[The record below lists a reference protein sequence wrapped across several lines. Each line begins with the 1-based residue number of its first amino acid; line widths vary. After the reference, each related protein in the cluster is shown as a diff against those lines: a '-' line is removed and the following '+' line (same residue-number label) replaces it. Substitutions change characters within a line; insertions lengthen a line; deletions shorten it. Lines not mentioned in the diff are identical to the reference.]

1 MRKTFFEPFF
11 SSIIA
16 MKKIIPALI
25 LIVISLQTA
34 LAQIPVTYKGK
45 PFKDRYYKKDAQVIP
60 GRIELAYYDMGGE
73 GIAYHDTEPINKG
86 SGLLN
91 RKPEH
96 QRPGV
101 SDYICHFRE
110 NEGVDISYTK
120 DFIDFNHPNKV
131 DPGVNQFFLAYEAD
145 SEWVNYTIDVK
156 VPGKYKIISIYS
168 NQDNKCSLWLNNE
181 KAVDLVL
188 TENTGNYHVWTQGTI
203 GEITFPKAG
212 INLLTLKYNNG
223 ANITYF
229 DFSLVEELK

>member
-1 MRKTFFEPFF
+1 
-11 SSIIA
+11 
-16 MKKIIPALI
+16 MKKRIMLFI
-25 LIVISLQTA
+25 LIPILFLQTA
-34 LAQIPVTYKGK
+34 WAQIPATYKGK
-45 PFKDRYYKKDAQVIP
+45 PFEDEYYKKGAQVIP

-110 NEGVDISYTK
+110 QEGVDISYTK

-131 DPGVNQFFLAYEAD
+131 DPPVNQFFLAYEAD
-145 SEWVNYTIDVK
+145 GEWINFTVDVK
-156 VPGKYKIISIYS
+156 VPGKYKIITIYS
-168 NQDNKCSLWLNNE
+168 NQDNKSSLWLNNN
-181 KAVDLVL
+181 KAVDLVMA
-188 TENTGNYHVWTQGTI
+188 ENTGNYHIWTQASI
-203 GEITFPKAG
+203 GEITFPTAG
-212 INLLTLKYNNG
+212 LNLLTLKYNNG

-229 DFSLVEELK
+229 DFSLVEELKK